1 MGEQYLELISLNIWH
16 IVVTIANL
24 FILVLILKKFLWK
37 PVKKVIAERQNQVEG
52 IYKEAE
58 DSRSAAERDRVLY
71 EEKLNNAQNEA
82 DDIVRTATQ
91 KADKLSDEIVSEA
104 KQKAVQTMKR
114 AEEDIELEKKKA
126 MNELKN
132 EISGISVQIAETV
145 VGREINEEDHRELID
160 SFIDSL

>member
-1 MGEQYLELISLNIWH
+1 MGEQYLELISLNVWH

-37 PVKKVIAERQNQVEG
+37 PVKKVVAERQNQVES
-52 IYKEAE
+52 IYKEAT
-58 DSRSAAERDRVLY
+58 DSRDAAERDRLLY

-82 DDIVRTATQ
+82 EDIVRTATQ
-91 KADKLSDEIVSEA
+91 KADRLSDEIVNEA
-104 KQKAVQTMKR
+104 KEKAVQTMKR

-132 EISGISVQIAETV
+132 EISGISVQIAESV

-160 SFIDSL
+160 SFTDSL

>member
-1 MGEQYLELISLNIWH
+1 MGEQYLELISLNVWH

-37 PVKKVIAERQNQVEG
+37 PVKKVVAERQNQVES
-52 IYKEAE
+52 IYKEAT
-58 DSRSAAERDRVLY
+58 DSRDAAERDRLLY

-82 DDIVRTATQ
+82 EDIVRTATQ
-91 KADKLSDEIVSEA
+91 KADRLSDEIVNEA
-104 KQKAVQTMKR
+104 KEKAVQTMKR

-132 EISGISVQIAETV
+132 EISGISVQIAESV

>member
-1 MGEQYLELISLNIWH
+1 MGEQYLELISLNVWH

-37 PVKKVIAERQNQVEG
+37 PVKKVVAERQNQVES
-52 IYKEAE
+52 IYREAT
-58 DSRSAAERDRVLY
+58 DSRDAAERDRLLY

-82 DDIVRTATQ
+82 EDIVRTATQ
-91 KADKLSDEIVSEA
+91 KADRLSDEIVNEA

-132 EISGISVQIAETV
+132 EISGISVQIAESV